1 MRVQVRCSFA
11 TDLVIIRSLIP
22 SFSHYVLTEGNSLN
36 ASGESYHAAALT
48 HAHLEQ
54 LEGAGF
60 IILVK

>member
-22 SFSHYVLTEGNSLN
+22 SSHYVLIEGNSLN
-36 ASGESYHAAALT
+36 ASGESHHAAALT

-60 IILVK
+60 IILVG